1 MDKISSTLTNLT
13 GFSFISCETAIY
25 RELAPLLV
33 DMYLP
38 DINNNIVDPP
48 LPLDL
53 VLPSRRTYG
62 RLCGFNGRAWLVR
75 YDQGYVA
82 VCTAPIRQKRIDALL
97 ALTDGAIRFEEAK
110 QDGKPGPLMIKFDE
124 HSHLVLLVMVLREA
138 LFE

>member
-13 GFSFISCETAIY
+13 GFSFSARETAIY

-38 DINNNIVDPP
+38 DIDNKIPAP
-48 LPLDL
+48 QLPVDL
-53 VLPSRRTYG
+53 VLPSRRTFG
-62 RLCGFNGRAWLVR
+62 RLTGYNGRAWLVR
-75 YDQGYVA
+75 YDQGYVV
-82 VCTAPIRQKRIDALL
+82 VCSAPIRQKRIDALL
-97 ALTDGAIRFEEAK
+97 ALTDDAISFVTAE

-124 HSHLVLLVMVLREA
+124 HNHLVLLDMVLREA